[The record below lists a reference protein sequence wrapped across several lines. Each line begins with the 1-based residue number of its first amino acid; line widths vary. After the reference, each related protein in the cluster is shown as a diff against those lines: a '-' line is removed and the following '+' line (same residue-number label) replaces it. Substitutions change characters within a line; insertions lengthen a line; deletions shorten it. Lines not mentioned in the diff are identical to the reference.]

1 MGVGRGQPHP
11 LCQLGGGGPPFS
23 LSPLEITDHDG
34 LEKEKK
40 GITNQVCLHTPR
52 DISSIRLRMCKVPPT
67 LT

>member
-23 LSPLEITDHDG
+23 FSPLEITDHDG

-40 GITNQVCLHTPR
+40 E
-52 DISSIRLRMCKVPPT
+52 SPT
-67 LT
+67 KCVFTRHETFLLSDCTCVRYLPH